1 MNRITA
7 QIGTDKIN
15 IEKVLNFLPYPILV
29 SEQREGIRFNIFV
42 NKNFEEEI
50 GFTCEEIPRIE
61 DWFEKAY
68 DDPGYR
74 SEIIAEWS
82 LRELSA
88 HSLGAEAIVMQAKI
102 NTKRFGKRWYEVKAS
117 IHDAIQFV
125 AFIDINDEIE
135 REGELERLNDYKN
148 LSLSILSHDL
158 RSPIN
163 SLSAILRLAI
173 DGALSEQEKNEAL
186 KKLLINV
193 SELQGF
199 VDTAL
204 QWTYSNF
211 SEIKP
216 RYSNVDLSMLVS
228 NLLNIYRGTYVDKK
242 ITITVHVT
250 TDTIFSD
257 EGIVNVVLRN
267 LISNAIKFTPEGN
280 DVSIRSVFQENTT
293 LIEVSNTGNVITQQ
307 KIAEILTKSYR
318 SEKGTHGEKGL
329 GLGLKLCQQLLQ
341 KINGRLEVASSLN
354 ETIFKVLLPAI
365 QP

>member
-1 MNRITA
+1 MNRITDK
-7 QIGTDKIN
+7 IGTDKIN

-29 SEQREGIRFNIFV
+29 SEQRNGIRFNIFV
-42 NKNFEEEI
+42 NKNFEDEI
-50 GFTCEEIPRIE
+50 GFTREEIPRIE

-74 SEIIAEWS
+74 SEIIAEWA

-125 AFIDINDEIE
+125 AFVDINDEIE
-135 REGELERLNDYKN
+135 REGELERLNEHKN

-158 RSPIN
+158 RSPLN
-163 SLSAILRLAI
+163 NLSAILQLAI

-186 KKLLINV
+186 KKLLGNV

-216 RYSNVDLSMLVS
+216 RYTSVDLPILVT
-228 NLLNIYRGTYVDKK
+228 NLLNIYKRAYLDKK
-242 ITITVHVT
+242 ITITVQVNEF
-250 TDTIFSD
+250 IFSD

-267 LISNAIKFTPEGN
+267 LISNAIKFTPDGN
-280 DVSIRSVFQENTT
+280 DIYIRSTARENIT
-293 LIEVSNTGNVITQQ
+293 LIEVSNTGNAISQQ
-307 KIAEILTKSYR
+307 KIAEILSKSYR
-318 SEKGTHGEKGL
+318 SEGGTQGEKGL
-329 GLGLKLCQQLLQ
+329 GLGLKLCQQLLR
-341 KINGRLEVASSLN
+341 KINGSLEIESATN
-354 ETIFKVLLPAI
+354 ETIFKVLLPAAKLT
-365 QP
+365 